1 MKKLIVLSIFQ
12 IVFLQ
17 LATTTPN
24 LLATYEENKK
34 NIFNIVKEH
43 SKKYSQNLSPKHKTL
58 IKDLYGITHF
68 KMTQIPISQLKSL
81 KSKYGL
87 PQELVN
93 QLSNI
98 QYSDKQ
104 VYNDVKF
111 HSMKGKSTLD
121 NIFGIAKRE
130 QNNEIFFAYIRGKTT
145 GQLIPQYITV
155 KVRHCHKVAFVIR
168 RCKTRDEKR
177 QRGITANELDI
188 IKKTLENK
196 FYSILDESMN
206 MDKKQIYKIFRNH
219 TNKFKINYPKNWEQ
233 ILDSKSLKVTISY
246 KTKEILIN
254 NIQKDLT
261 NLKIPN
267 NIITKITQLK
277 ENSHIDF
284 SHVFSQNLLNI
295 HSIYGVVLK
304 TQKSIILSYIIGKG
318 EVNINPII
326 CQTKRRG
333 GRGFIRIR
341 DKDCNKIILNEKLM
355 KNYKFFINVNPAQI
369 KNTSKAVFLTKFIE
383 QLKERLNGLDF

>member
-1 MKKLIVLSIFQ
+1 
-12 IVFLQ
+12 
-17 LATTTPN
+17 
-24 LLATYEENKK
+24 
-34 NIFNIVKEH
+34 
-43 SKKYSQNLSPKHKTL
+43 
-58 IKDLYGITHF
+58 
-68 KMTQIPISQLKSL
+68 MTQIPISQLKSL

-130 QNNEIFFAYIRGKTT
+130 QNDEIFFAYIRGKTT
-145 GQLIPQYITV
+145 GQLIPQYVTV
-155 KVRHCHKVAFVIR
+155 NVRKCHRVAIVIK
-168 RCKTRDEKR
+168 RCKNVKETR

-188 IKKTLENK
+188 IKKALENK

-219 TNKFKINYPKNWEQ
+219 TNKFKTNYPKNWEQ
-233 ILDSKSLKVTISY
+233 LLDSKSLKVTISY
-246 KTKEILIN
+246 KTKEIVLN

-277 ENSHIDF
+277 ENNHIDF
-284 SHVFSQNLLNI
+284 SHVFSQTPFNI
-295 HSIYGVVLK
+295 DMIYGVVLK

-318 EVNINPII
+318 EVNINPIK
-326 CQTKRRG
+326 CKNKHLKG
-333 GRGFIRIR
+333 LLGKNP
-341 DKDCNKIILNEKLM
+341 KDCNQIILNEQLRK
-355 KNYKFFINVNPAQI
+355 KKGKYINLNPDQV

>member
-17 LATTTPN
+17 IVTTTPN
-24 LLATYEENKK
+24 LLATYEENKQK
-34 NIFNIVKEH
+34 IFQIIKEH
-43 SKKYSQNLSPKHKTL
+43 SKKYSQKLSPKHKTL
-58 IKDLYGITHF
+58 IKDLHGITHF

-87 PQELVN
+87 PEELVK

-98 QYSDKQ
+98 KYSDKQ

-111 HSMKGKSTLD
+111 HSMNGKSGLD

-145 GQLIPQYITV
+145 GQLITQYTTV
-155 KVRHCHKVAFVIR
+155 KLRKCR
-168 RCKTRDEKR
+168 RILFWKKCKTYHQKKA
-177 QRGITANELDI
+177 RGITANELDI
-188 IKKTLENK
+188 IKKALEKK

-246 KTKEILIN
+246 KTKEILLN
-254 NIQKDLT
+254 NTQKDLA

-267 NIITKITQLK
+267 NIINKILQLK
-277 ENSHIDF
+277 VNNHIDF
-284 SHVFSQNLLNI
+284 YHIFSQTPLNI
-295 HSIYGVVLK
+295 NSIYGVVLK
-304 TQKSIILSYIIGKG
+304 TQKSIILSYIIGNG
-318 EVNINPII
+318 EANINPII
-326 CQTKRRG
+326 CKNRPLNGLLRNNPKG
-333 GRGFIRIR
+333 
-341 DKDCNKIILNEKLM
+341 CNKIILDNKIR
-355 KNYKFFINVNPAQI
+355 KRFQKIIKVNPDQV
-369 KNTSKAVFLTKFIE
+369 KNTSKAVFLIKFV
-383 QLKERLNGLDF
+383 QQVKERLNGLDF

>member
-34 NIFNIVKEH
+34 KIFNIIKEH
-43 SKKYSQNLSPKHKTL
+43 SKKYSQNLSPKHKSL
-58 IKDLYGITHF
+58 IKDLHGITHF

-87 PQELVN
+87 PEELAK

-219 TNKFKINYPKNWEQ
+219 VYKFKTNYPKNWEQ

-277 ENSHIDF
+277 ENNHIDF
-284 SHVFSQNLLNI
+284 SHVFSQTPFNI
-295 HSIYGVVLK
+295 DMIYGVVLK

-318 EVNINPII
+318 EVNINPIK
-326 CQTKRRG
+326 CKNKHLKGLLRKNP
-333 GRGFIRIR
+333 
-341 DKDCNKIILNEKLM
+341 KDCNQIILNEQLRK
-355 KNYKFFINVNPAQI
+355 KKGKYINLNPDQV
-369 KNTSKAVFLTKFIE
+369 KNTSKALFLTKFIE
-383 QLKERLNGLDF
+383 HIKERLNGLDF

>member
-34 NIFNIVKEH
+34 NIFNIIKEH

-111 HSMKGKSTLD
+111 HSMKGKSALD

-145 GQLIPQYITV
+145 GQLITQYVTV
-155 KVRHCHKVAFVIR
+155 KLKKCKRILFWKK
-168 RCKTRDEKR
+168 CKTHHQKKP
-177 QRGITANELDI
+177 RGITANELDI
-188 IKKTLENK
+188 IKKALEKK

-233 ILDSKSLKVTISY
+233 ILDSKSLKVNISY
-246 KTKEILIN
+246 KTKEILLN
-254 NIQKDLT
+254 NTQKDLT

-267 NIITKITQLK
+267 NIITKINQLK
-277 ENSHIDF
+277 ENNHIDF
-284 SHVFSQNLLNI
+284 SHVFSQTPFNI
-295 HSIYGVVLK
+295 DMIYGVVLK

-318 EVNINPII
+318 EVNINPIK
-326 CQTKRRG
+326 CKNKHLKGLLRKNP
-333 GRGFIRIR
+333 
-341 DKDCNKIILNEKLM
+341 KDCNQIILNEQLRK
-355 KNYKFFINVNPAQI
+355 KKGKYINLNPDQV
-369 KNTSKAVFLTKFIE
+369 KNTSKALFLTKFIE
-383 QLKERLNGLDF
+383 HIKERLNGLDF

>member
-34 NIFNIVKEH
+34 KIFNIVKEH

-58 IKDLYGITHF
+58 IKDLHGITHF

-111 HSMKGKSTLD
+111 HSMKGKSALD

-145 GQLIPQYITV
+145 GQLITQYVTV
-155 KVRHCHKVAFVIR
+155 KLKKCR
-168 RCKTRDEKR
+168 RILFWKKCKTHHQKKP
-177 QRGITANELDI
+177 RGITANELDI

-233 ILDSKSLKVTISY
+233 ILDSKSLKVNISY
-246 KTKEILIN
+246 KTKEILLN
-254 NIQKDLT
+254 NTQKDLA

-267 NIITKITQLK
+267 NI
-277 ENSHIDF
+277 
-284 SHVFSQNLLNI
+284 
-295 HSIYGVVLK
+295 
-304 TQKSIILSYIIGKG
+304 
-318 EVNINPII
+318 
-326 CQTKRRG
+326 
-333 GRGFIRIR
+333 
-341 DKDCNKIILNEKLM
+341 
-355 KNYKFFINVNPAQI
+355 
-369 KNTSKAVFLTKFIE
+369 
-383 QLKERLNGLDF
+383 